1 MPDVFLS
8 YAREDRERAQKVAA
22 LEARG
27 LSVWWDRNIA
37 AGETFDQAIERE
49 LDAAKSV
56 VVLWS
61 ENSVPS
67 EWVRNEAAAASER
80 GVLVP
85 VMIDR
90 VKVPLEFR
98 HRQTIDLVGWDG
110 DPSQEGI
117 TQLLDST
124 CANNARPATV
134 QPTVQAPVAVSSR
147 PRWNRNWTL
156 VAIAAIAVALLFG
169 AYVAGLLP
177 KVHSM
182 SEPAVAGI
190 WRHRSGVI
198 LVIKQDGNS
207 VSLEQHD
214 PARGVTATG
223 TGVLKGGELQIRFVY
238 KPDGGTADGR
248 FTVSADGQR
257 LSGEYTDE
265 ASGSTK
271 ALVFE
276 R

>member
-1 MPDVFLS
+1 
-8 YAREDRERAQKVAA
+8 
-22 LEARG
+22 
-27 LSVWWDRNIA
+27 VWWDRKIA

-49 LDAAKSV
+49 LEAAKSV

-61 ENSVPS
+61 ENSVRS

-90 VKVPLEFR
+90 VKLPLEFR

-110 DPSQEGI
+110 DHAQEGI
-117 TQLLDST
+117 IQLLTST
-124 CANNARPATV
+124 GANSERRTTV
-134 QPTVQAPVAVSSR
+134 QTVGAVPSR
-147 PRWNRNWTL
+147 LHWNRKWTL
-156 VAIAAIAVALLFG
+156 VAIAAVSAALLFG
-169 AYVAGLLP
+169 AYLAGLLP
-177 KVHSM
+177 KLQS
-182 SEPAVAGI
+182 SPARQPSVAGI

-198 LVIKQDGNS
+198 LVIKQNGNS
-207 VSLEQHD
+207 VGLEQYD

-223 TGVLKGGELQIRFVY
+223 TGVLNGSELQVRFVY
-238 KPDGGTADGR
+238 KPDGGNAAGR

-271 ALVFE
+271 ALVFQ

>member
-1 MPDVFLS
+1 VPDVFLS

-22 LEARG
+22 ALEARG
-27 LSVWWDRNIA
+27 LSVWWDRKIA
-37 AGETFDQAIERE
+37 AGDTFDQAIERE

-124 CANNARPATV
+124 CANNAHRT
-134 QPTVQAPVAVSSR
+134 TVQAPGAVTSR
-147 PRWNRNWTL
+147 PRWNRNWTW
-156 VAIAAIAVALLFG
+156 VAIAATAVALLFG

-177 KVHSM
+177 KPQSK
-182 SEPAVAGI
+182 SAGQPSVAGV

-198 LVIKQDGNS
+198 LVFKQDGNS

-214 PARGVTATG
+214 PAMGVTATG
-223 TGVLKGGELQIRFVY
+223 TGVLKGSELQVRFVY
-238 KPDGGTADGR
+238 KPDGGTAHGR
-248 FTVSADGQR
+248 FTISADGQR